1 MIANNL
7 LLFVKVVR
15 GCADM
20 LGDLDEK
27 KGGGGRGDENSSAPL
42 GDLMSTG
49 RERLLASLS
58 SVEDRTYM
66 LSYRRNMME
75 FLTMIHEKLES
86 LSTSPMFRGLR
97 DNDYIAKQWMKLLM
111 FTLIRRTSALKDIE
125 GIKKWL
131 RYQKYMNSSSMIR
144 AIYETMKYD
153 SSSLNS
159 IGSSSLLSASSNY
172 AFTTTGN
179 DFSDRFH
186 NILYW
191 KFHDLNTNF
200 IACKAWLQHSIR
212 ASELSHAAVRVYVD
226 NDNIADPTIRCLN
239 DLMSLARHEY
249 DSIRPQARK
258 IFEKISSHLGY
269 KIVKIIESCLK
280 LLHLPNASYYQTA
293 STLVTLKQNSVMKK
307 VASTVELKIQFINSL
322 VMIQQSAAAIN
333 DLDKREKIMLS
344 LTDAISKYTVTWS
357 HSENDL
363 KILHST
369 IFPST
374 LSYFLLLN
382 SSSSSSALSSS
393 SSVSSLSSASA
404 SSSVPAPPSA
414 ASMITLPS
422 VPASSASTSISATT
436 ISITPMDVVISPM
449 PSATAVPLATVLTS
463 SNQQQQAISG
473 LRFDTFFGYILL
485 HLTDSSLVSSN
496 DNMKGIWSLVIKF
509 LVDSHGQPLQHVG
522 EALFARLSEI
532 TYQYSLRNPTGLSSS
547 EWFSTTKDLLNP
559 SATMAN
565 KENTWKGLFL
575 GLARCHPISSHGDE
589 GGNTGSNNPQWSSGI
604 ESILTASEYL
614 RIVKT
619 RVFTSKGFEHNLASV
634 YFRKENVA
642 AFYSLVKC
650 GLLDISTP
658 SLLLSFLSL
667 TKNIPTT
674 SESEKRAMN
683 CVSAEFFSGLLRAY
697 YDTSNTSSSN
707 GSSMG
712 NPEMEKVFL
721 TFFLEAVEPLSMDY
735 CRDWEE
741 GLFFALEGNASSQ
754 LGPIQIHILELFA
767 QTLKS
772 NNATASLPMEETS
785 VLPGSSSAVPSSSS
799 ASSAAA
805 ALDEGFSRQGKILMF
820 VIAILNG
827 DCIARVVKKEKN
839 LLVANE
845 ILRILTS
852 SESSIIISYRTSR
865 MELASIIT
873 TLIDH
878 LSHNN
883 TQTNHQ
889 QLLDVLYAKIT
900 AEVTNN
906 NNSSSVND
914 GGGDRMEVVDPTSST
929 PDVNA
934 SDPSISTNAM
944 IGDPSLPMVPKKNL
958 PLRNTIDTVLHMIPK
973 VTQRI
978 PIKYG
983 ISTLLAFLPVLIDG
997 VLFTEVEISRNSSDS
1012 LLFVSNAIASWNPYA
1027 CYDGSFTLY
1036 QVLVDR
1042 LTAFYQSPRYAS
1054 SWKIKEILLK
1064 FSVSLMINNWFL
1076 LKENEKKF
1084 FKDFYSS
1091 GLNDNHLTVREVS
1104 SIGMIAYLSY
1114 KTPNEMKIIAQ
1125 TYTRNSET
1133 LAAR

>member
-20 LGDLDEK
+20 LGDVDEK
-27 KGGGGRGDENSSAPL
+27 KGDTLEKNT

-58 SVEDRTYM
+58 SVEDRNYM
-66 LSYRRNMME
+66 LSFRRNMME
-75 FLTMIHEKLES
+75 FLTIIHEKLES
-86 LSTSPMFRGLR
+86 LTISPIFRGLR

-111 FTLIRRTSALKDIE
+111 FTLIRRTSALKDID
-125 GIKKWL
+125 GIRKWL
-131 RYQKYMNSSSMIR
+131 RYQKYMNSSMMIR
-144 AIYETMKYD
+144 SIYETMKYD
-153 SSSLNS
+153 SSLTVT
-159 IGSSSLLSASSNY
+159 GSSLLSSSTAY

-179 DFSDRFH
+179 DFSDRFS
-186 NILYW
+186 NVFYW

-226 NDNIADPTIRCLN
+226 SDNLTDPTICCLN
-239 DLMSLARHEY
+239 QLMSLARHEY

-258 IFEKISSHLGY
+258 IFEKISSHLGF
-269 KIVKIIESCLK
+269 KIIKIIESCLS
-280 LLHLPNASYYQTA
+280 LLHLSNASYYQTA

-307 VASTVELKIQFINSL
+307 VASNVDLKISFINSL
-322 VMIQQSAAAIN
+322 IMIQQSAAAIN

-357 HSENDL
+357 HSESDL

-374 LSYFLLLN
+374 LHYFSLLLN
-382 SSSSSSALSSS
+382 TSSSLASS
-393 SSVSSLSSASA
+393 SSVSSLSTASAVSTAPASA
-404 SSSVPAPPSA
+404 SMV
-414 ASMITLPS
+414 TLPS
-422 VPASSASTSISATT
+422 IPASSTSASISATT
-436 ISITPMDVVISPM
+436 ISITPMDVVISPT
-449 PSATAVPLATVLTS
+449 PTATNAIPVVTVLTS
-463 SNQQQQAISG
+463 SNQQQQAVSG

-496 DNMKGIWSLVIKF
+496 ENMKGIWQLVIKF

-532 TYQYSLRNPTGLSSS
+532 TYQYSLRNPTGLSSA
-547 EWFSTTKDLLNP
+547 EWFVTTKDLLHP
-559 SATMAN
+559 SAIMPN

-589 GGNTGSNNPQWSSGI
+589 GGNTGANNPQWSSGI

-619 RVFTSKGFEHNLASV
+619 RLFTSKGFEHNLASV

-642 AFYSLVKC
+642 AFFSLAKC
-650 GLLDISTP
+650 GLIDISTLS
-658 SLLLSFLSL
+658 SLSSLLSL
-667 TKNIPTT
+667 TKNIVTT

-697 YDTSNTSSSN
+697 YDSNDGFSV
-707 GSSMG
+707 G
-712 NPEMEKVFL
+712 NPEMEKMFL
-721 TFFLEAVEPLSMDY
+721 TFFLEAVESLSMDY

-741 GLFFALEGNASSQ
+741 GLFFALEGKAVSQ
-754 LGPIQIHILELFA
+754 LGPIQTHILESFA

-772 NNATASLPMEETS
+772 NNAIASLPMEETN
-785 VLPGSSSAVPSSSS
+785 VTAGGSA
-799 ASSAAA
+799 SAAA
-805 ALDEGFSRQGKILMF
+805 AAVDEGFSRQGKILMF

-827 DCIARVVKKEKN
+827 DCMARVVNKERN

-845 ILRILTS
+845 VLRILIS

-873 TLIDH
+873 TVIDH

-883 TQTNHQ
+883 SQSNHQ
-889 QLLDVLYAKIT
+889 QQLDVLYAKIT

-906 NNSSSVND
+906 NNNNNNSSTAASVND
-914 GGGDRMEVVDPTSST
+914 GGGGDRMEVVDPSSST

-934 SDPSISTNAM
+934 NDPSTSTNAM
-944 IGDPSLPMVPKKNL
+944 IGDPSLPIVQKKNL

-1027 CYDGSFTLY
+1027 CYDNSFPLF

-1042 LTAFYQSPRYAS
+1042 LTAFYHSSRYAS

-1076 LKENEKKF
+1076 LKDNEKKF

-1114 KTPNEMKIIAQ
+1114 KTPNEMRIIAQ